1 MSQENVLTS
10 LHCRNQDFLGYAANK
25 PLPHVPSCTRH
36 INSKQAALTAITSA
50 GQSDAVPADFK
61 FGCFLECKEGL
72 AGLGLVACK
81 DMNTRLLHSW
91 DAVWGPNTHSN

>member
-25 PLPHVPSCTRH
+25 PLPHVPSCTRR
-36 INSKQAALTAITSA
+36 INSKQAALTAITST

-72 AGLGLVACK
+72 AGLGLVTCK

-91 DAVWGPNTHSN
+91 DAV